1 MGGCWA
7 GGRVGA
13 STDLPRRLN
22 RRVAGCTLRAMD
34 LVEVHFQDAGK
45 TVFVQPG
52 TTLLA
57 AAAMA
62 EVEILTGCTRGM
74 CGTDATQVRCEP
86 AGALESPSEPE
97 AGTLSRM
104 GFTVD
109 ATAATGT
116 ACRMLCSA
124 KVCQGKIT
132 VLGDAIG

>member
-1 MGGCWA
+1 
-7 GGRVGA
+7 
-13 STDLPRRLN
+13 
-22 RRVAGCTLRAMD
+22 MD

-97 AGTLSRM
+97 AGTLARM
-104 GFTVD
+104 GF
-109 ATAATGT
+109 AAAAVTG
-116 ACRMLCSA
+116 AECRLLCSA